1 MMLFICNIYPNHSPG
16 LSRSLPVSRVVH
28 QISCL
33 VNKKKTN
40 FFLYNQLRFGP
51 QTSEN
56 PQNFFFQFLLQLPR
70 NIFVNQSVN
79 FAQKVEEH
87 QFAGGEGGGPFLMRL
102 HRIDTQENQTLQ
114 RII

>member
-1 MMLFICNIYPNHSPG
+1 M
-16 LSRSLPVSRVVH
+16 
-28 QISCL
+28 
-33 VNKKKTN
+33 
-40 FFLYNQLRFGP
+40 
-51 QTSEN
+51 
-56 PQNFFFQFLLQLPR
+56 
-70 NIFVNQSVN
+70 NQSVN